1 MTMVLL
7 NVASEK
13 LTLVELQASR
23 QSEGGVTFH
32 QGITIINPTPY
43 FGASHDEATPHES
56 YLHMPT
62 YAGTI
67 LRIAAELLF
76 VAMLTALIMQ
86 EVEEMRSEYREAGSI
101 RAYFNFFNVTDLTG
115 YALQVAMG
123 VYWLKFVGLTHRFHP
138 QAHYQVFDDE
148 MAVGRILAVN
158 DEMAVLQD
166 QLSQIKLMGVTID
179 AYLAQCML
187 SIIVMVV
194 QMIQK
199 LDFHPRMGIISRTVA
214 NAKVDLRF
222 HGGLTVTPSR

>member
-23 QSEGGVTFH
+23 QSEGGVTFQ

-43 FGASHDEATPHES
+43 FGGN

-67 LRIAAELLF
+67 VRIAAELLF
-76 VAMLTALIMQ
+76 VAMLTALLMQ

-115 YALQVAMG
+115 YALQVAM
-123 VYWLKFVGLTHRFHP
+123 VVFWLKFFWLTHRFHP

-179 AYLAQCML
+179 AYLANCML
-187 SIIVMVV
+187 SIVVMVV

-199 LDFHPRMGIISRTVA
+199 LDFHPRMGIVSRTVT